1 MHRRIV
7 ALLTTGLLT
16 AGLALAG
23 CGSPQEEKAKL
34 PDLAGKGLQSAQ
46 DQAKEAGFS
55 RLTSHDAL
63 GRGRLQALDRN
74 WKVCGQSPEPGTHPK
89 RTKIDLA
96 TVKLAEK
103 CPAKDGELQR
113 TRSTLLDFRGKSVRA
128 VRQSLDSSASVTVN
142 DLGGKDRS
150 VVVESNWK
158 VCTQKPAPGSAYAG
172 EPVTLGVVKFG
183 ERC

>member
-7 ALLTTGLLT
+7 APLT
-16 AGLALAG
+16 AGLLALAG
-23 CGSPQEEKAKL
+23 CGSPQEETAKL

-46 DQAKEAGFS
+46 DQAQEAGFS

-74 WKVCGQSPEPGTHPK
+74 WKVCGQSPKPGTHPK

-96 TVKLAEK
+96 TVKLTER
-103 CPAKDGELQR
+103 CPAKDAELQR

-158 VCTQKPAPGSAYAG
+158 VCAQKPAPGSAYAG